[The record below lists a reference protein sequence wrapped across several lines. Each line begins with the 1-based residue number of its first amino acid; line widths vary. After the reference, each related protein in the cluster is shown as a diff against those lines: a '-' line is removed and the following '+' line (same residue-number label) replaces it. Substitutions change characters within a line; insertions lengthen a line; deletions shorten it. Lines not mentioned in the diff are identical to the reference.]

1 MANALLGMASVVND
15 PHENFNVCVD
25 RLDAMQ
31 GLCDSI
37 FDRELAF
44 CVLCS
49 NAYGWALV
57 VHLFIVAGQLP
68 MACCVASPRLL
79 LRLPDVT
86 LYCVCSFLR
95 WQCKFSEVPHSDA
108 IRRERAELGC
118 KIFDRSHKLARRA
131 LGAVPVA
138 Q

>member
-1 MANALLGMASVVND
+1 MADALLGMASVVND

-37 FDRELAF
+37 FDRELDF

-49 NAYGWALV
+49 TATSALCSR
-57 VHLFIVAGQLP
+57 A
-68 MACCVASPRLL
+68 ACRSI
-79 LRLPDVT
+79 
-86 LYCVCSFLR
+86 SFLLQLDR
-95 WQCKFSEVPHSDA
+95 LIFSCFGSEVLLCLCYK
-108 IRRERAELGC
+108 RVL
-118 KIFDRSHKLARRA
+118 KLAFENMVSTLAIFAIVVFRC
-131 LGAVPVA
+131 

>member
-37 FDRELAF
+37 FDRELDF

-49 NAYGWALV
+49 NASSALCSR
-57 VHLFIVAGQLP
+57 A
-68 MACCVASPRLL
+68 ACRSI
-79 LRLPDVT
+79 
-86 LYCVCSFLR
+86 SFLFQLDR
-95 WQCKFSEVPHSDA
+95 LIFSCFGPEVLLCLCYK
-108 IRRERAELGC
+108 RVL
-118 KIFDRSHKLARRA
+118 KLAFENMVSTLAIFAILVFRCQ
-131 LGAVPVA
+131 LYVPTA
-138 Q
+138 A